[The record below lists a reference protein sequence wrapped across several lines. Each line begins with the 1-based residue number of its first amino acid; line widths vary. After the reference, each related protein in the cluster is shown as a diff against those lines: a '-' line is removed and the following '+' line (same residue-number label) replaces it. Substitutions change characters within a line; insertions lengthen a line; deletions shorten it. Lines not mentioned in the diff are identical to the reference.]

1 MKTDKKLKK
10 NCSSESLSWLPLLLV
25 FRLAFRSLIF
35 LDLDLAPV
43 FFLNIP
49 LFLKMSNGFVL
60 VYLIGM
66 LIAEIYLISSIRKGS
81 SPLKLL
87 LVYFILAV
95 IFEFPCVSLKGLLNG
110 NFSGIFFFVLPC
122 YLSALVGLVITL
134 KEARTKSP

>member
-1 MKTDKKLKK
+1 
-10 NCSSESLSWLPLLLV
+10 V